1 MTFRYLHR
9 SARCAQEVTNMGRI
23 SIVRFE
29 GQEANV
35 NAYIIH
41 NATHAVVVDSLRN
54 REEAAALAEAI
65 HHSGRRL
72 QAIFVTHGHPDH
84 YIGSRTLKEAFPSA
98 RILVASEAIKADTLG
113 FSKWMDSV
121 GWLDK
126 QPQMKPRSEAAP
138 DGFDYGTQIEVLG
151 DDRLVLEGG
160 GVLEIRADYPATE
173 SGHMSTVYVPQENAL
188 LTSDLVYHGV
198 HAWAGQ
204 GVLREHIANWV
215 AVLGELKAKY
225 SDPDVLVYP
234 GHGAPSDP
242 TLFDRMRNYLE
253 DFVGAVSSEPTNAA
267 ALSRMKRLYPGF
279 QQEEFLL
286 AHSVAFHGA
295 DGRMPRPNSISSDSS
310 GSSASDSARSAP
322 R

>member
-1 MTFRYLHR
+1 MD
-9 SARCAQEVTNMGRI
+9 MGQI
-23 SIVRFE
+23 SIVRFA
-29 GQEANV
+29 GREANV

-54 REEAAALAEAI
+54 REEAAELAQAI
-65 HHSGRRL
+65 RRSGRRL

-113 FSKWMDSV
+113 FSNWMDSV

-126 QPQMKPRSEAAP
+126 QPQMKPRSDNAP
-138 DGFDYGTQIEVLG
+138 EGFDYATQIEVLG

-173 SGHMSTVYVPQENAL
+173 SGHMSTVFVPEEKAL

-215 AVLGELKAKY
+215 TVLGELKAKY
-225 SDPDVLVYP
+225 SSPDLSVYP
-234 GHGAPSDP
+234 GHGTPSDP
-242 TLFDRMRNYLE
+242 TLFDSMRVYLD
-253 DFVGAVSSEPTNAA
+253 DFVSAVSAEPTNAA
-267 ALSRMKRLYPGF
+267 ALTRMKRLYPGF
-279 QQEEFLL
+279 EQEDFLL
-286 AHSVAFHGA
+286 AQSLAFHGA
-295 DGRMPRPNSISSDSS
+295 D
-310 GSSASDSARSAP
+310 ARAP
-322 R
+322 KHAA